1 MADPVTI
8 DEFRVALADSG
19 QDFIYTRE
27 PADDCAD
34 IRFLGT
40 FQGADLVWDATIM
53 TLTFY
58 NARQARN
65 NRPQTHR
72 QFIDIA
78 QSGNILR
85 RIDIGLDL
93 KRIDIHALLKTII
106 MTRKY
111 KRLHT
116 GRHEF
121 GGTGEQE
128 YNT

>member
-1 MADPVTI
+1 
-8 DEFRVALADSG
+8 VALAASG
-19 QDFIYTRE
+19 QDFIYTGE
-27 PADDCAD
+27 PADDCTG

-40 FQGADLVWDATIM
+40 FQGVELVWDATIM
-53 TLTFY
+53 TLAFY
-58 NARQARN
+58 NECQARN
-65 NRPQTHR
+65 YRPQTRR
-72 QFIDIA
+72 QFIDVA

-93 KRIDIHALLKTII
+93 KRIDNPVLLKTII

-121 GGTGEQE
+121 GATGEQE
-128 YNT
+128 